1 MVAFRTS
8 FQGGRAVAKEDYG
21 VEIEVSTLI
30 TTKKK
35 KNRLGLKPA
44 PMLSSLDELQ

>member
-35 KNRLGLKPA
+35 NRLGLKPA